1 MTDVQRYDLD
11 HHGLHGADAFI
22 GKDDEGDY
30 VAFADYQKAVAALE
44 AQSKEIEA
52 LRSALE
58 RIEGGRYPGITNL
71 VLAGA
76 WQEVVNTMQADARTA
91 LKGA

>member
-1 MTDVQRYDLD
+1 MIDSDLVRRLLD
-11 HHGLHGADAFI
+11 DGLSRFHACELRREA
-22 GKDDEGDY
+22 
-30 VAFADYQKAVAALE
+30 ASALE
-44 AQSKEIEA
+44 AQAKEIEA
-52 LRSALE
+52 LRAALE

-91 LKGA
+91 LKG